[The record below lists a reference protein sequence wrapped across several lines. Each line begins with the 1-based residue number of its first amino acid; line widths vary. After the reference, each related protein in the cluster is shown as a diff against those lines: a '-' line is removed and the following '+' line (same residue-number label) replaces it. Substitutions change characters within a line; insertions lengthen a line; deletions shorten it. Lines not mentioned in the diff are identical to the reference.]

1 MPDELLE
8 IEIARAERARRFGS
22 TAGEGVA
29 PSAGL
34 CVTWRIEHDHH
45 VDRAQPGSRR
55 NGRRLRE
62 AFNMILK
69 DPVAIVTGAGRGI
82 GAATAM
88 ALADAGV
95 TVAAVGIESD
105 LVTHTSNA
113 IARRGGR
120 SLWISATS
128 PRSGRWSTRSWR
140 LSAEWTSWATM
151 AGLPVAPNHGPD

>member
-113 IARRGGR
+113 IARRGGG
-120 SLWISATS
+120 A
-128 PRSGRWSTRSWR
+128 GRWSTRSWR

>member
-1 MPDELLE
+1 
-8 IEIARAERARRFGS
+8 
-22 TAGEGVA
+22 
-29 PSAGL
+29 
-34 CVTWRIEHDHH
+34 
-45 VDRAQPGSRR
+45 
-55 NGRRLRE
+55 
-62 AFNMILK
+62 MILK

-120 SLWISATS
+120 SLALAVDIGDVAAI
-128 PRSGRWSTRSWR
+128 RSMVDTVMAAFGRVDILGNNGGVTRRAESW
-140 LSAEWTSWATM
+140 T
-151 AGLPVAPNHGPD
+151 